1 MKKTKKKKTDRNYF
15 TLDVDNAIIRY
26 NSSDSRKDKE
36 LIYSKEIYP
45 SLDKLAENLINTYKC
60 PYIDLSFE
68 DLKHDLVSFLTEKLP
83 NFSQD
88 AGKAYSYYT
97 VAGRNYLI
105 ALNNKN
111 YSKRK
116 QIVDL
121 DVVDE
126 ERDLMNEVHSK
137 EYRES
142 LSCFIDEW
150 VERMDSEIYDMFSSA
165 EDISIADS
173 ILELFKMRGT
183 IDTFNKKAM
192 YFLIRERTNIKTQKI
207 TKVINILKDDFNESI
222 NFYLKK

>member
-1 MKKTKKKKTDRNYF
+1 MKKKQKSDRNYF
-15 TLDVDNAIIRY
+15 TLDVDDAIIRY
-26 NSSDSRKDKE
+26 NSSNTKKDKE

-60 PYIDLSFE
+60 PYIELSFE
-68 DLKHDLVSFLTEKLP
+68 DLKHDLVSFLTEKLG
-83 NFSQD
+83 NFSQK

-116 QIVDL
+116 QRVNL

-126 ERDLMNEVHSK
+126 ERDLMNELYSK
-137 EYRES
+137 EYKES
-142 LSCFIDEW
+142 LSLFIDEW
-150 VERMDSEIYDMFSSA
+150 VDRMDSQIYDMFSSE

-173 ILELFKMRGT
+173 ILELFKIRGT

-207 TKVINILKDDFNESI
+207 TKVINVLKEDFNESI
-222 NFYLKK
+222 NYYLKK